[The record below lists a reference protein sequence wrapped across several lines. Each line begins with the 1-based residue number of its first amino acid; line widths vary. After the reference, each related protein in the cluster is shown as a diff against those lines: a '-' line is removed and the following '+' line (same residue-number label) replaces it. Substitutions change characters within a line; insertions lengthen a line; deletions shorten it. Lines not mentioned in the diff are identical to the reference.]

1 MAKSLLG
8 KADSTLAAMSLKESM
23 ADVMPD
29 YSDIYKQKA
38 EGFEKN
44 LTAFQKTVG
53 DYFDNLNTDNNA
65 LADELKEA
73 VSTTMADLSMGET
86 PDEAGMELFNT
97 ELNKLRQR
105 LKNTSPGK
113 KGELDRAKI
122 TAEMERLKSST
133 DGMSNTLIDLGV
145 RIENGDFIPNAT
157 GNENMQILKA
167 INDRTANRQIV
178 NGDLVY
184 STPGSDKK
192 ITQQDLRKMLVSN
205 DPSINKA
212 VNAVTVKAGTLGK
225 TKGMKWEDN
234 RQEIINGYRESL
246 STKSGLAA
254 NMHQPQGPLKYSFAD
269 YLSGKGDKKY
279 NAQIWSALKE
289 AGVNVPEDKDGDGK
303 ITEKDFATPENGIAM
318 IKRLTQIDDDGF
330 DLAGTKNI
338 VSEFLADYVGKKEFD
353 DNRRVIDTPDITET
367 DDDIEKPLF
376 NPNMYYPL
384 GTLGGSVTGGQI
396 NGWINSI
403 KAGREFDFEGNT
415 YSYVDGGW
423 YLNYNDGSK
432 KGEEKSTSDSDN
444 YIGNAESLIFNAFG
458 DGGNDARFNNIT
470 TKKLKIIDH
479 TTGDEQAE
487 ETEDEKIEDKVFAN
501 IFKGNDASS
510 AKRLNTQ
517 FGLDGRTGKQ
527 IYFRKYFDP
536 ASFASSQL
544 GINDASGND
553 IMLYGPDGVIRDS
566 EGEIIRFKSGSNESE
581 ADIKKSVSDIL
592 KKLKEL
598 GIETLGDS
606 TASGGSI
613 DTSGY

>member
-38 EGFEKN
+38 KGFKEN
-44 LTAFQKTVG
+44 LTVFQKTVG
-53 DYFDNLNTDNNA
+53 DYFDNLNADNNA

-105 LKNTSPGK
+105 LKNTPPGK

-167 INDRTANRQIV
+167 INDRTANRQVV

-184 STPGSDKK
+184 SIPGSDKK

-205 DPSINKA
+205 DPNINKA

-289 AGVNVPEDKDGDGK
+289 LGVNVPEDKDGDGK

-318 IKRLTQIDDDGF
+318 IKRLTQIDEDGF
-330 DLAGTKNI
+330 DLAGTKNV
-338 VSEFLADYVGKKEFD
+338 VSEFLADHVGKKEFD
-353 DNRRVIDTPDITET
+353 DNRSVIETPKKLSVADQMKMRAQTLDEQEFLFKQQKEQQTQADAQNIVYSIENEFSAGETTIGTGSRYAQKSEDTTEVIDGVEMVVP
-367 DDDIEKPLF
+367 
-376 NPNMYYPL
+376 
-384 GTLGGSVTGGQI
+384 
-396 NGWINSI
+396 
-403 KAGREFDFEGNT
+403 
-415 YSYVDGGW
+415 GGW
-423 YLNYNDGSK
+423 SLYENDKLIKNIPLNSADILDEITKHITDTAGKYGTFQIGVSEKEITKDGV
-432 KGEEKSTSDSDN
+432 
-444 YIGNAESLIFNAFG
+444 
-458 DGGNDARFNNIT
+458 T
-470 TKKLKIIDH
+470 TKYVY
-479 TTGDEQAE
+479 A
-487 ETEDEKIEDKVFAN
+487 
-501 IFKGNDASS
+501 GN
-510 AKRLNTQ
+510 
-517 FGLDGRTGKQ
+517 GKWS
-527 IYFRKYFDP
+527 P
-536 ASFASSQL
+536 
-544 GINDASGND
+544 
-553 IMLYGPDGVIRDS
+553 
-566 EGEIIRFKSGSNESE
+566 
-581 ADIKKSVSDIL
+581 KK
-592 KKLKEL
+592 
-598 GIETLGDS
+598 
-606 TASGGSI
+606 
-613 DTSGY
+613 

>member
-29 YSDIYKQKA
+29 YSDIYKAEA
-38 EGFEKN
+38 EGFKEN

-53 DYFDNLNTDNNA
+53 DYFDNLNADNNA

-105 LKNTSPGK
+105 LNNTPPGK
-113 KGELDRAKI
+113 NGELDRAKI

-184 STPGSDKK
+184 SIPGSDKK

-367 DDDIEKPLF
+367 DD
-376 NPNMYYPL
+376 NPYNLPKELKMGP
-384 GTLGGSVTGGQI
+384 VMP
-396 NGWINSI
+396 NGYQQKESRQQVQTWINSL
-403 KAGREFDFEGNT
+403 KSGRKIQYMGSEYTFRDGKWVENYGIEGVEQKIIGSADNMRDDVFQTDFPAFDNIITEP
-415 YSYVDGGW
+415 
-423 YLNYNDGSK
+423 
-432 KGEEKSTSDSDN
+432 EAEKIDHSTGKTASQN
-444 YIGNAESLIFNAFG
+444 PFG
-458 DGGNDARFNNIT
+458 DGAGEIAKLPSDFIKAVGNDD
-470 TKKLKIIDH
+470 LKVKEYLDNM
-479 TTGDEQAE
+479 
-487 ETEDEKIEDKVFAN
+487 KIPGLNVKASGFGSDSIVLSLGGKTKVFIVDTNFTDDEDRASEIWSWLHAN
-501 IFKGNDASS
+501 WSPSKSN
-510 AKRLNTQ
+510 
-517 FGLDGRTGKQ
+517 
-527 IYFRKYFDP
+527 Y
-536 ASFASSQL
+536 
-544 GINDASGND
+544 
-553 IMLYGPDGVIRDS
+553 
-566 EGEIIRFKSGSNESE
+566 SGSAAEIV
-581 ADIKKSVSDIL
+581 A
-592 KKLKEL
+592 
-598 GIETLGDS
+598 GI
-606 TASGGSI
+606 
-613 DTSGY
+613 